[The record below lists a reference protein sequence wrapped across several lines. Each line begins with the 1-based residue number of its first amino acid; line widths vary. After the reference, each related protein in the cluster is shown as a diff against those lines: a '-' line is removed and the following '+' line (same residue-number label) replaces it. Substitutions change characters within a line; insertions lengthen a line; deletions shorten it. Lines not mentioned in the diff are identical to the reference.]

1 MYLAVSL
8 AAISATLIKEEDK
21 VQKLVYYASRAFRG
35 AKERYLPM
43 EKLAFALVM
52 ATRKLKPYF

>member
-8 AAISATLIKEEDK
+8 AAISAALIKEEDK